1 MNGTGKGLISGG
13 GGVFCRLRSALL
25 PTIKIMYL
33 FFSKIKRQQ
42 SEQRQNKEQ
51 TLKFKIK

>member
-1 MNGTGKGLISGG
+1 MNGTGKGLISG